1 MANKKA
7 NVQDKY
13 IHTYITLNLNIFIN
27 SFNNSNGQQC
37 SLKKELKKHR
47 LFLHSALKRMHR
59 KYELG

>member
-13 IHTYITLNLNIFIN
+13 IHTYLTLNLNIFIK

-37 SLKKELKKHR
+37 SLKKRTQKASSIFTQCSEKNA
-47 LFLHSALKRMHR
+47 S
-59 KYELG
+59 